1 MKKMIMLCLLF
12 ISIDGETSEKQL
24 VYLVSDLRIP
34 FWEIMSKG
42 VTSKAKVYDYDVLV
56 LSANNDAKQ
65 ELENLVVA
73 INMKADA
80 LIVSPTNS
88 SAAVTLLNL
97 AKQAQIPVVIAD
109 IGAESGDYLSYIK
122 SNNLQGAYELGKML
136 AAKMERSSNDE
147 GTVGIIA
154 IPQMRENGQ
163 QRTQGFIAALDESG
177 IDVNGLYQ
185 QEDFSY
191 QETFDYTIEILTKNP
206 KTRAIWLQG
215 SNRYQAA
222 LDGIAK
228 MGKEKEVL
236 LICFDAEPEFLEL
249 LRTDVLVGAAMQQPF
264 KIGERSVET
273 VYDFW
278 QGKKIESTQELRVLT
293 VDKHTLS
300 SQEEE
305 IKRNVLGLD

>member
-1 MKKMIMLCLLF
+1 MLCLLF